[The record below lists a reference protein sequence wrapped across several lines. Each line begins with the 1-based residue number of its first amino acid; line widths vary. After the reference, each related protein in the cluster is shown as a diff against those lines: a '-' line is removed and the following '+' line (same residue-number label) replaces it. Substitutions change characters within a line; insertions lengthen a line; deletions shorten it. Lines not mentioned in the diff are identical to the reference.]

1 MFMAKCDI
9 CNKKSEVGRTSR
21 HRRGVASK
29 KFLHKAAK
37 KRKVFK
43 PNLQKITYYEAGKQ
57 VTKIL
62 CSSCIKRLK
71 KDTSTQELITGK
83 KPVSQNASA

>member
-1 MFMAKCDI
+1 MAKCEI
-9 CNKKSEVGRTSR
+9 CNKKPEVGRTSR

-29 KFLHKAAK
+29 KFLHKATK

-43 PNLQKITYYEAGKQ
+43 PNLQKITYYEAGKR
-57 VTKIL
+57 VTRTL
-62 CSSCIKRLK
+62 CSSCIRKLK
-71 KDTSTQELITGK
+71 KNISTQELITGK